1 MHPGEIRLLF
11 RLCVTLLALLVLWSG
26 ACCIAQTDPLQTAA
40 DALHK
45 DSGRKLSVHLEERTR
60 WEERYGNNFGAAKN
74 QQDMLSR
81 IRISADYQPA
91 KWFTISGMGQD
102 ARAPW
107 FGPGAPNTVRD
118 SMDLH
123 EAFVTLGAKN
133 QPLSFSFGRRMIN
146 YGETRVIG
154 VPQWTNT
161 SRTYDF
167 VRAGFSSAKFS
178 VDALVVSPII
188 VRPDVFNNPEFGNR
202 FWGFY
207 SVIPK
212 ILHGSSM
219 DAYVLRH
226 SQNKIG
232 GYTGAGTLGT
242 NDFGA
247 RFYGPLPAKFRYSH
261 EGIGQTGHIGT
272 LNQRAYAWFAGI
284 SRPVN
289 LGPMPIDTSAE
300 YKVASGSHAGETH
313 SSTFDQF
320 TPANHDKFGHEDLFG
335 WRNLRTF
342 KTLETLHPTKVLA
355 FNVMYTHESLFSA
368 SDGVYSSSGS
378 RIAISPK
385 GTAGRTVGQEL
396 DGFAT
401 YTWGAH
407 TFLAGFGHF
416 FKGSFITNTTP
427 GINPRYFYIAQQY
440 TIK

>member
-1 MHPGEIRLLF
+1 MTENRLLHKL
-11 RLCVTLLALLVLWSG
+11 RRVLPVLLVFLLG
-26 ACCIAQTDPLQTAA
+26 AHCRAQSDPLQRAA
-40 DALHK
+40 EAIHK
-45 DSGRKLSVHLEERTR
+45 ESLGKVSIHLDERTR

-81 IRISADYQPA
+81 IRISADYQPV
-91 KWFTISGMGQD
+91 KWFSISGMGQD

-107 FGPGAPNTVRD
+107 FGPNAPNTVRD
-118 SMDLH
+118 PIDLH
-123 EAFVTLGAKN
+123 EAFITLGAKK
-133 QPLSFSFGRRMIN
+133 QPLNLSFGRRMIN

-167 VRAGFSSAKFS
+167 ARAGFSSEKIS
-178 VDALVVSPII
+178 VDGLLISPVI
-188 VRPDVFNNPEFGNR
+188 VRPDKFNNPELGNR
-202 FWGFY
+202 FWGAY

-212 ILHGSSM
+212 LWHGLSI
-219 DAYVLRH
+219 DAYALRH

-232 GYTGAGTLGT
+232 GWTGSGTLGT

-247 RFYGPLPAKFRYSH
+247 RFYGPLPGKFAYSI
-261 EGIGQTGHIGT
+261 EGIAQNGHLGAT
-272 LNQRAYAWFAGI
+272 SQRAYAWFAGI
-284 SRPVN
+284 SRPVMI
-289 LGPMPIDTSAE
+289 GVIPIDTSVE
-300 YKVASGSHAGETH
+300 YKVASGSHIGQTH
-313 SSTFDQF
+313 SATFDQF

-342 KTLETLHPTKVLA
+342 KTLETLHPTKALA
-355 FNVMYTHESLFSA
+355 FNVMYTHESLFSP
-368 SDGVYSSSGS
+368 SDALYSSSGS
-378 RIAISPK
+378 KLAISAG

-416 FKGSFITNTTP
+416 FKGPFVVNTTP

>member
-1 MHPGEIRLLF
+1 MQLLKS
-11 RLCVTLLALLVLWSG
+11 RKNWMALLIFWVAAHCG
-26 ACCIAQTDPLQTAA
+26 AQTDPLQKAA
-40 DALHK
+40 ESVRHETGGK
-45 DSGRKLSVHLEERTR
+45 FSVHLEERTR
-60 WEERYGNNFGAAKN
+60 WEERYGNNFGSAKD

-81 IRISADYQPA
+81 IRIGADYQPT
-91 KWFTISGMGQD
+91 KWFLISGMGQD

-107 FGPGAPNTVRD
+107 FGPNAPNTVRD
-118 SMDLH
+118 SIDLH
-123 EAFVTLGAKN
+123 EAFVALGAKK
-133 QPLSFSFGRRMIN
+133 QPLNLSFGRRMIN

-161 SRTYDF
+161 SRTFDF
-167 VRAGFSSAKFS
+167 GRVSLTTKRFL
-178 VDALVVSPII
+178 VDALLTSPVI
-188 VRPDVFNNPEFGNR
+188 VRPDMFNNPEFGNR
-202 FWGFY
+202 YWGAY

-212 ILHGSSM
+212 LWRGFSI

-226 SQNKIG
+226 SENKIG
-232 GYTGAGTLGT
+232 GWTGAGTLGT

-247 RFYGPLPAKFRYSH
+247 RLYGPLPAKFAYSF
-261 EGIGQTGHIGT
+261 EGIGQNGHLGP
-272 LNQRAYAWFAGI
+272 LDQRAYAWFAGI
-284 SRPVN
+284 SRPVSI
-289 LGPMPIDTSAE
+289 GAMPVDASVE
-300 YKVASGSHAGETH
+300 YKVASGSHLGQTH

-342 KTLETLHPTKVLA
+342 KTLETLHPTKALA
-355 FNVMYTHESLFSA
+355 FNVMYTDETLFSP
-368 SDGVYSSSGS
+368 SDALYSSSGS

-385 GTAGRTVGQEL
+385 GTAGTSVGQEL

-401 YTWGAH
+401 YNWGAH

-416 FKGSFITNTTP
+416 FKGEFVTNTTP

>member
-1 MHPGEIRLLF
+1 MYKSRGIWAVLFVFLL
-11 RLCVTLLALLVLWSG
+11 RAHSH
-26 ACCIAQTDPLQTAA
+26 AQTDPLQKAA
-40 DALHK
+40 DAIHK
-45 DSGRKLSVHLEERTR
+45 ESGGEFSVHLEERTR
-60 WEERYGNNFGAAKN
+60 WEERYGSNFGLAKN

-81 IRISADYQPA
+81 IRISADYQPT
-91 KWFTISGMGQD
+91 KWLSISGMGQD

-107 FGPGAPNTVRD
+107 FGPNAPNSVRD

-123 EAFVTLGAKN
+123 EAFVTLGAKK
-133 QPLSFSFGRRMIN
+133 QPLNFSFGRRMIN

-167 VRAGFSSAKFS
+167 VRAGVSTSKLS
-178 VDALVVSPII
+178 IDALLLSPII
-188 VRPDVFNNPEFGNR
+188 VRPDMFNNPELGNR
-202 FWGFY
+202 FWGVY
-207 SVIPK
+207 TVLPK
-212 ILHGSSM
+212 LWRGSSV

-232 GYTGAGTLGT
+232 GWTGSGTLGT
-242 NDFGA
+242 NDYGA
-247 RFYGPLPAKFRYSH
+247 RLYGPLPHKFAYSL
-261 EGIGQTGHIGT
+261 EGIAQNGHLGL

-289 LGPMPIDTSAE
+289 VGPVPVDVSAE
-300 YKVASGSHAGETH
+300 YKVASGSHSGQTH
-313 SSTFDQF
+313 SATFDQF

-355 FNVMYTHESLFSA
+355 FNVMYTHESLFSP
-368 SDGVYSSSGS
+368 SDALYSGS
-378 RIAISPK
+378 GSKIAISPK

-401 YTWGAH
+401 CTWGAH

-416 FKGSFITNTTP
+416 FKGPFVMNTTP
-427 GINPRYFYIAQQY
+427 GINPRYFYISQQY

>member
-1 MHPGEIRLLF
+1 MFKFRIGSLSLL
-11 RLCVTLLALLVLWSG
+11 LLLSSAFG
-26 ACCIAQTDPLQTAA
+26 FAQSDPLQKAA
-40 DALHK
+40 DAVHNN
-45 DSGRKLSVHLEERTR
+45 SGGKVSVHLEERTR

-81 IRISADYQPA
+81 IRISADYQPV
-91 KWFTISGMGQD
+91 KWFSISGMGQD
-102 ARAPW
+102 ARGPW
-107 FGPGAPNTVRD
+107 FGPGAPNSVRD

-123 EAFVTLGAKN
+123 EAFVTLGARK
-133 QPLSFSFGRRMIN
+133 QPLNFSLGRRMIN

-167 VRAGFSSAKFS
+167 VRAGFSITKVSI
-178 VDALVVSPII
+178 DALLISPVI
-188 VRPDVFNNPEFGNR
+188 VRPDMFNNPEFGNR
-202 FWGFY
+202 FWGVY

-212 ILHGSSM
+212 YWRGSSM
-219 DAYVLRH
+219 DLYVLRH

-232 GYTGAGTLGT
+232 GWTGAGTLGT

-247 RFYGPLPAKFRYSH
+247 RFYGPLAANFNYSL
-261 EGIGQTGHIGT
+261 EGIGQTGHLGA

-284 SRPVN
+284 SRPMK
-289 LGPMPIDTSAE
+289 LGTMPVDTSAE
-300 YKVASGSHAGETH
+300 YKVASGSHAGGTH

-342 KTLETLHPTKVLA
+342 KSLETLHPTKALA
-355 FNVMYTHESLFSA
+355 FNVMYTHESLFSV
-368 SDGVYSSSGS
+368 SDGVYSGSGA
-378 RIAISPK
+378 RIAVSPR

-416 FKGSFITNTTP
+416 FKGPFVQNATA

>member
-1 MHPGEIRLLF
+1 MYKSLGSWSVLF
-11 RLCVTLLALLVLWSG
+11 ALVFG
-26 ACCIAQTDPLQTAA
+26 ALSHAQTDPLQKAA
-40 DALHK
+40 EAIHK
-45 DSGRKLSVHLEERTR
+45 ESGGKFSVHLEERTR
-60 WEERYGNNFGAAKN
+60 WEERYGNNFGLAKN

-81 IRISADYQPA
+81 IRISADYQPT
-91 KWFTISGMGQD
+91 KWLTFSGMGQD

-107 FGPGAPNTVRD
+107 FGPNAPNTLRD

-123 EAFVTLGAKN
+123 EAFVTLGAKK
-133 QPLSFSFGRRMIN
+133 QPLNFSFGRRMIN

-167 VRAGFSSAKFS
+167 VRTGISTSKLS
-178 VDALVVSPII
+178 IDALLISPII
-188 VRPDVFNNPEFGNR
+188 VRPDMFNNPELGNR
-202 FWGFY
+202 FWGVY
-207 SVIPK
+207 SVLPK
-212 ILHGSSM
+212 LWRGSSI

-232 GYTGAGTLGT
+232 GWTGAGTLGT

-247 RFYGPLPAKFRYSH
+247 RFYGPLPGKFAYSL
-261 EGIGQTGHIGT
+261 EGIAQNGHIG
-272 LNQRAYAWFAGI
+272 LLDQRAYAWFAGI
-284 SRPVN
+284 SRPLKIGTIPLDSSV
-289 LGPMPIDTSAE
+289 E
-300 YKVASGSHAGETH
+300 YKVASGSHAGQTR
-313 SSTFDQF
+313 SATFDQF

-342 KTLETLHPTKVLA
+342 KTLETLHPTKALA
-355 FNVMYTHESLFSA
+355 FNVMYTHESLFSP
-368 SDGVYSSSGS
+368 SDALYSSAGS
-378 RIAISPK
+378 KIAISPK

-416 FKGSFITNTTP
+416 FKGPFVMNTTP
-427 GINPRYFYIAQQY
+427 GINPRYLYIGQQY
-440 TIK
+440 NIK

>member
-1 MHPGEIRLLF
+1 MFKF
-11 RLCVTLLALLVLWSG
+11 RIGSLVLLLILSNAFG
-26 ACCIAQTDPLQTAA
+26 FAQSDPLQKAA
-40 DALHK
+40 DAVHK
-45 DSGRKLSVHLEERTR
+45 NSDGKVSVHLEERSR

-81 IRISADYQPA
+81 IRISADYQPV
-91 KWFTISGMGQD
+91 KWFSISGMGQD

-107 FGPGAPNTVRD
+107 FGPGAPSSVRD

-123 EAFVTLGAKN
+123 EAFVTLGAKK
-133 QPLSFSFGRRMIN
+133 QPLNFSFGRQMIN

-167 VRAGFSSAKFS
+167 VRAGFSNPKIL
-178 VDALVVSPII
+178 VDALLISPVI
-188 VRPDVFNNPEFGNR
+188 VLPDTFNNPEFGNR
-202 FWGFY
+202 YWGVY
-207 SVIPK
+207 SIIPK
-212 ILHGSSM
+212 YWRGSSM
-219 DAYVLRH
+219 DLYVLRH

-232 GYTGAGTLGT
+232 GWTGTGTLGT

-247 RFYGPLPAKFRYSH
+247 RFYGPLPAKFNYSL
-261 EGIGQTGHIGT
+261 EGIGQTGHLGV

-284 SRPVN
+284 SRPVKVAA
-289 LGPMPIDTSAE
+289 MPVDTSVE
-300 YKVASGSHAGETH
+300 YKVASGSHAGGTH
-313 SSTFDQF
+313 SATFDQF

-342 KTLETLHPTKVLA
+342 KTLETLHPTKALA

-368 SDGVYSSSGS
+368 TDGVYSSAGT

-416 FKGSFITNTTP
+416 FKGPFVQNATP

-440 TIK
+440 TIR

>member
-1 MHPGEIRLLF
+1 MAKLPVFQTVLLIF
-11 RLCVTLLALLVLWSG
+11 GLG
-26 ACCIAQTDPLQTAA
+26 AHCGAQTDPLQKAA
-40 DALHK
+40 EAVRHESD
-45 DSGRKLSVHLEERTR
+45 GRFSIHLEERTR
-60 WEERYGNNFGAAKN
+60 WEEHYGNSFGSAKN

-81 IRISADYQPA
+81 LRFSAEYQPV
-91 KWFTISGMGQD
+91 KWLSVSGMAQD

-107 FGPGAPNTVRD
+107 YGPNAPNSVRD
-118 SMDLH
+118 SIDLH
-123 EAFVTLGAKN
+123 EAFVTLGAAK
-133 QPLSFSFGRRMIN
+133 QPLNFSFGRRMIN

-167 VRAGFSSAKFS
+167 ARFGLVTRMFS
-178 VDALVVSPII
+178 VDALLISPVI
-188 VRPDVFNNPEFGNR
+188 VRPDMFNNPELGNR
-202 FWGFY
+202 YWSAY

-212 ILHGSSM
+212 FWHGLSM

-232 GYTGAGTLGT
+232 GWTGAGTLGT

-247 RFYGPLPAKFRYSH
+247 RFYGPLPGKFAYSL
-261 EGIGQTGHIGT
+261 EGIGQNGHVGT

-284 SRPVN
+284 SRPIKV
-289 LGPMPIDTSAE
+289 GPIPVDTSVE
-300 YKVASGSHAGETH
+300 YKVASGSHQGQAH

-342 KTLETLHPTKVLA
+342 KTLETLHLTKELA
-355 FNVMYTHESLFSA
+355 FNVMYTEESLFSP
-368 SDGVYSSSGS
+368 SDALYSSSGS
-378 RIAISPK
+378 KIAISTQ

-396 DGFAT
+396 DGFAS
-401 YTWGAH
+401 YNWGAH

-416 FKGSFITNTTP
+416 FKGPFVINATP